1 MYYRIFNLPIARW
14 LFQGAKAIPIA
25 GTKEDPA
32 LMQRAFERADAELAD
47 GQVLGI
53 FPEGALTRDGD
64 IAPFRPGV
72 ERILAARPVP
82 VLPMALCGMWA
93 SMWSRRRGL
102 RLPRRFRAE
111 VQLVVGPLLPP
122 EEATAARLEAI
133 VRGLRGDRP

>member
-1 MYYRIFNLPIARW
+1 
-14 LFQGAKAIPIA
+14 
-25 GTKEDPA
+25 
-32 LMQRAFERADAELAD
+32 
-47 GQVLGI
+47 
-53 FPEGALTRDGD
+53 
-64 IAPFRPGV
+64 
-72 ERILAARPVP
+72 VP